1 MVNFKT
7 FEINL
12 NSRIFK
18 EWEESYDM
26 IDRLWW
32 PQFFMIFKI
41 VQITLWSTCW
51 TELRID
57 VLFPALPI
65 YLQLNYEEIKLKIGN
80 LNYFHL
86 IFEIFCNLLVQPS
99 HFPQCMYALVPLI
112 WNGKRPPF
120 GSPTCLHFV
129 LRLHLCQGNHY
140 PLAKDA
146 PLCSN
151 NIYTLKLKCCRRKY
165 NSSYALFSCPDVP
178 LFNIKLIYH
187 RNTV

>member
-41 VQITLWSTCW
+41 VKITLWSTCW

-65 YLQLNYEEIKLKIGN
+65 YLQLNYEEIGD

-99 HFPQCMYALVPLI
+99 HFPQCMYALVPLDPHSAHRLVCTSSFGCI
-112 WNGKRPPF
+112 SVRATIILWQRTRRCAPIIFTRSSWNVVAANTIHHTPC
-120 GSPTCLHFV
+120 SPVQTSHSLTLNWFITEIPSRNC
-129 LRLHLCQGNHY
+129 
-140 PLAKDA
+140 
-146 PLCSN
+146 
-151 NIYTLKLKCCRRKY
+151 IY
-165 NSSYALFSCPDVP
+165 F
-178 LFNIKLIYH
+178 F
-187 RNTV
+187 